1 MDSPGI
7 TDNQVT
13 AKAGKKEWLGLAVLT
28 LPTLLVSMDMTVM
41 YLVVPAVSE
50 SLRPG
55 SAELLWITDIYG
67 FLEAGLLIT
76 MGTVGDRIGRRRL
89 LFIGGTAFALAS
101 LLTAYS
107 ATVGM
112 LIAARA
118 LLGMAGASLL
128 PSTLSLIRNLFYD
141 HKQRTQAL
149 GIFTTTFSAGIMI
162 GPLIGGVLV
171 NHFGWGSVF
180 LIAVPVMG
188 LFLLLA
194 PFLLPEF
201 KDPVAGRFDI
211 LSAAL
216 SIIAV
221 LSGIYG
227 IKQLA
232 EQGVHSL
239 SFLFILAGIITAIL
253 FYQRQ
258 KKITDPLIDLR
269 LFRDKAFT
277 TTLLC
282 MFIALFC
289 WAGLFLFISQELQ
302 LIIGLDAFH
311 AGLWSIFGAAGS
323 VISCSL
329 VPLLVGYIHRIYLL
343 ITGLLIMATG
353 MLIMSA
359 MASQSFTLTLLITSL
374 VLLSSGCGIAVTLGH
389 DIVMSRA
396 NPQQAGAAAS
406 LTETCTTF
414 GGALGIAL
422 LGSIGTAIY
431 RAGVGN
437 ALSGDMPPS
446 IIESAQTTLGG
457 ALVTAEKLPLPLQTQ
472 IVNSAHTAFGH
483 SFNAVAGI
491 SALLMIGM
499 AIIVFVRMK
508 RPGE

>member
-1 MDSPGI
+1 MESVSIIEEQPI
-7 TDNQVT
+7 
-13 AKAGKKEWLGLAVLT
+13 AKAGKREWLGLAVLA

-41 YLVVPAVSE
+41 YLVVPAISE

-89 LFIGGTAFALAS
+89 LFIGGTTFALAS
-101 LLTAYS
+101 VLTAYS
-107 ATVGM
+107 DTVEM
-112 LIAARA
+112 LITARA

-128 PSTLSLIRNLFYD
+128 PSTLSLIRNLFHD
-141 HKQRTQAL
+141 RKQRTMAL

-188 LFLLLA
+188 LFLLFA
-194 PFLLPEF
+194 PVLLPEF
-201 KDPVAGRFDI
+201 RDPVAGRFDI
-211 LSAAL
+211 FSAAL
-216 SIIAV
+216 SIVAV

-227 IKQLA
+227 IKRLA
-232 EQGVHSL
+232 EKGADSL
-239 SFLFILAGIITAIL
+239 AILFIIAGAITGIL

-258 KKITDPLIDLR
+258 KKIRDPLIDLR
-269 LFRDKAFT
+269 LFRDAAFT
-277 TTLLC
+277 TTLLS
-282 MFIALFC
+282 MFIALFA

-302 LIIGLDAFH
+302 LVMGLDAFH
-311 AGLWSIFGAAGS
+311 AGLWSIFGAVGS
-323 VISCSL
+323 IISCSL
-329 VPLLVGYIHRIYLL
+329 VPLLVGYIIHRIYLL

-353 MLIMSA
+353 MLIMYT
-359 MASQSFTLTLLITSL
+359 ASQGFTLPLLITSI

-396 NPQQAGAAAS
+396 TPQQAGAAAS

-431 RAGVGN
+431 RERTEDT
-437 ALSGDMPPS
+437 LSGDLSAS

-457 ALVTAEKLPLPLQTQ
+457 ALMIAEKLPAPLKSQL
-472 IVNSAHTAFGH
+472 IHSAHTAFGY
-483 SFNAVAGI
+483 SFSTVAGI
-491 SALLMIGM
+491 SVLLMISM
-499 AIIVFVRMK
+499 AIIVLLRMRK
-508 RPGE
+508 SGV

>member
-1 MDSPGI
+1 VGSTRTVDGGI
-7 TDNQVT
+7 IV
-13 AKAGKKEWLGLAVLT
+13 KAGKREWLGLAVLT

-41 YLVVPAVSE
+41 YLVIPAVSE
-50 SLRPG
+50 SLQPG

-89 LFIGGTAFALAS
+89 LFIGGTAFAMAS
-101 LLTAYS
+101 VLTAFS
-107 ATVGM
+107 NTVGM

-118 LLGMAGASLL
+118 VLGMAGASLL
-128 PSTLSLIRNLFYD
+128 PSTLSLIRNLFHD
-141 HKQRTQAL
+141 RKQRTRAL

-162 GPLIGGVLV
+162 GPLIGGILV

-180 LIAVPVMG
+180 LIAVPIMG
-188 LFLLLA
+188 LFLLMA

-211 LSAAL
+211 FSAAL

-227 IKQLA
+227 IKRVA
-232 EQGVHSL
+232 EDGADSL
-239 SFLFILAGIITAIL
+239 SILSILAGVITAIL

-258 KKITDPLIDLR
+258 KKIRHPLIDLN
-269 LFRDKAFT
+269 LFHDKAFT
-277 TTLLC
+277 TTLIC
-282 MFIALFC
+282 MFVALFT

-329 VPLLVGYIHRIYLL
+329 VPLLAGRIHRIYLL
-343 ITGLLIMATG
+343 ATGFLIMASG
-353 MLIMSA
+353 MLIMCIA
-359 MASQSFTLTLLITSL
+359 AQSFTLPSLIVSL

-422 LGSIGTAIY
+422 LGSVATAIY
-431 RAGVGN
+431 RERIEE
-437 ALSGDMPPS
+437 ALSGQFS
-446 IIESAQTTLGG
+446 SSTIELAQTTLGG
-457 ALVTAEKLPLPLQTQ
+457 ALGTAETLSTQLQNQ
-472 IVNSAHTAFGH
+472 LIHSAHTAFGY
-483 SFNAVAGI
+483 SFSTVAGI
-491 SALLMIGM
+491 SALLMITM
-499 AIIVFVRMK
+499 ATIVLLRMK
-508 RPGE
+508 KSSV

>member
-1 MDSPGI
+1 MESASVLEE
-7 TDNQVT
+7 QVI
-13 AKAGKKEWLGLAVLT
+13 AKAGKREWLGLAVLT

-41 YLVVPAVSE
+41 YLVVPAISE

-101 LLTAYS
+101 VLAAYS
-107 ATVGM
+107 NTVGM

-128 PSTLSLIRNLFYD
+128 PSTLSLIRNLFHD
-141 HKQRTQAL
+141 RKQRTLAL

-171 NHFGWGSVF
+171 NQFGWGSVF

-194 PFLLPEF
+194 PVLLPEF
-201 KDPVAGRFDI
+201 RDPVAGRFDI
-211 LSAAL
+211 FSAIL
-216 SIIAV
+216 SIVAV

-227 IKQLA
+227 IKRLA
-232 EQGVHSL
+232 ENGADSL
-239 SFLFILAGIITAIL
+239 SILFILAGVITGIL

-258 KKITDPLIDLR
+258 KKIRDPLIDLR
-269 LFRDKAFT
+269 LFRDTAFT
-277 TTLLC
+277 TTLLS
-282 MFIALFC
+282 MLIALFS

-302 LIIGLDAFH
+302 LVMGFDAFH
-311 AGLWSIFGAAGS
+311 AGLWSVFGAAGS
-323 VISCSL
+323 IISCIL
-329 VPLLVGYIHRIYLL
+329 VPILVAYIHRIYLL
-343 ITGLLIMATG
+343 VTGLLIMAIG
-353 MLIMSA
+353 MLIMYT
-359 MASQSFTLTLLITSL
+359 ASQGFTLPLLITSI
-374 VLLSSGCGIAVTLGH
+374 VLLSSGCGIVVTLGH

-396 NPQQAGAAAS
+396 KPQQAGAAAS
-406 LTETCTTF
+406 ITETCTTF

-422 LGSIGTAIY
+422 LGSIATAIY
-431 RAGVGN
+431 RGRMGDTLTGD
-437 ALSGDMPPS
+437 LSPS
-446 IIESAQTTLGG
+446 IIESAQSTLGG
-457 ALVTAEKLPLPLQTQ
+457 AMAIAEKLPAPLQSKL
-472 IVNSAHTAFGH
+472 IHSAHTAFAH
-483 SFNAVAGI
+483 SFSVVAGI

-499 AIIVFVRMK
+499 AIIVLLRMK
-508 RPGE
+508 KSGV

>member
-1 MDSPGI
+1 MESISIIEEQPI
-7 TDNQVT
+7 
-13 AKAGKKEWLGLAVLT
+13 AKAGKTEWLGLAVLA

-41 YLVVPAVSE
+41 YLVVPAISE

-89 LFIGGTAFALAS
+89 LFIGGTIFALAS
-101 LLTAYS
+101 VLTAYS
-107 ATVGM
+107 DTVGM

-128 PSTLSLIRNLFYD
+128 PSTLSLIRNLFHD
-141 HKQRTQAL
+141 RKQRTMAL
-149 GIFTTTFSAGIMI
+149 GIFTTTFSAGIMM

-180 LIAVPVMG
+180 LIAVPIMG
-188 LFLLLA
+188 LFLLFA
-194 PFLLPEF
+194 PVLLPEF
-201 KDPVAGRFDI
+201 RDPVADRFDI
-211 LSAAL
+211 FSAAL

-227 IKQLA
+227 IKRLA
-232 EQGVHSL
+232 EDGADSL
-239 SFLFILAGIITAIL
+239 SVLFILAGIITGIL

-258 KKITDPLIDLR
+258 KKIRDPLIDLR
-269 LFRDKAFT
+269 LFRDAAFT
-277 TTLLC
+277 TTLLS
-282 MFIALFC
+282 MFIALFA

-302 LIIGLDAFH
+302 LVMGLGAFH
-311 AGLWSIFGAAGS
+311 AGLWSVFGAVGS
-323 VISCSL
+323 IISCSL

-353 MLIMSA
+353 MLIMYT
-359 MASQSFTLTLLITSL
+359 ASQGFTLPLLITSI
-374 VLLSSGCGIAVTLGH
+374 VLLSSGCGIVVTLGH

-396 NPQQAGAAAS
+396 TPQQAGAAAS

-431 RAGVGN
+431 RERTGD
-437 ALSGDMPPS
+437 ALSGELPAS

-457 ALVTAEKLPLPLQTQ
+457 ALVVAEKLPAPSKNQL
-472 IVNSAHTAFGH
+472 IHSAHTAFGD
-483 SFNAVAGI
+483 SFSTVAGI
-491 SALLMIGM
+491 SASLMISM
-499 AIIVFVRMK
+499 AIIVLFRMRK
-508 RPGE
+508 SGV

>member
-1 MDSPGI
+1 MDPASVI
-7 TDNQVT
+7 KEQ
-13 AKAGKKEWLGLAVLT
+13 AIIKAGKREWLGLAVLA

-41 YLVVPAVSE
+41 YLVVPAISE

-76 MGTVGDRIGRRRL
+76 MGTAGDRIGRRRL

-101 LLTAYS
+101 VLTAYS
-107 ATVGM
+107 TTVAM
-112 LIAARA
+112 LIVARA
-118 LLGMAGASLL
+118 VLGMAGASLL
-128 PSTLSLIRNLFYD
+128 PSTLSLIRNLFHD

-216 SIIAV
+216 SIVAV

-227 IKQLA
+227 IKRLA
-232 EQGVHSL
+232 EHGIDSL
-239 SFLFILAGIITAIL
+239 SFLFIPAGIITAIL

-258 KKITDPLIDLR
+258 KKISDPLIDLR
-269 LFRDKAFT
+269 LLHDKAFT

-302 LIIGLDAFH
+302 LVIGLDAFH

-329 VPLLVGYIHRIYLL
+329 VPLLTGHIHRIYLL
-343 ITGLLIMATG
+343 VAGLLIMAMG
-353 MLIMSA
+353 MLIMYA
-359 MASQSFTLTLLITSL
+359 MASQSFRLPLLITSL

-389 DIVMSRA
+389 DIVMGRA
-396 NPQQAGAAAS
+396 NPRQAGSAAS

-431 RAGVGN
+431 RGRIGN
-437 ALSGDMPPS
+437 ALSGDLSSS

-457 ALVTAEKLPLPLQTQ
+457 ALVTAEKLSSPIQTQ
-472 IVNSAHTAFGH
+472 LVNSAHSAFGH
-483 SFNAVAGI
+483 SFSTVAGI
-491 SALLMIGM
+491 SALLTIGM
-499 AIIVFVRMK
+499 AVIVLFRMK
-508 RPGE
+508 KSGV

>member
-1 MDSPGI
+1 MDSGSIIEEGVP
-7 TDNQVT
+7 V
-13 AKAGKKEWLGLAVLT
+13 KAGRKEWLGLAVLT

-41 YLVVPAVSE
+41 YLVIPAVSE

-101 LLTAYS
+101 VLTAYS
-107 ATVGM
+107 NTVGM

-128 PSTLSLIRNLFYD
+128 PSTLSLIRNLFHD
-141 HKQRTQAL
+141 RKQRTQAL

-180 LIAVPVMG
+180 LIAVPIMG

-211 LSAAL
+211 FSAVL
-216 SIIAV
+216 SIASV

-227 IKQLA
+227 IKRLA
-232 EQGVHSL
+232 ENGTDGL
-239 SFLFILAGIITAIL
+239 SFLFILGGIITGIL

-258 KKITDPLIDLR
+258 KKIKDPLIDLN

-282 MFIALFC
+282 MFVALFT

-323 VISCSL
+323 VISCSV
-329 VPLLVGYIHRIYLL
+329 VPLLVTRIHRIYLL
-343 ITGLLIMATG
+343 ATGLLIMAAG
-353 MLIMSA
+353 MLIMYI
-359 MASQSFTLTLLITSL
+359 ASQSFTLPLLIVSL

-431 RAGVGN
+431 RESIED
-437 ALSGDMPPS
+437 ALLGHLPS
-446 IIESAQTTLGG
+446 SLIESAQTTLGG
-457 ALVTAEKLPLPLQTQ
+457 ALITAESLSTPLQNQ
-472 IVNSAHTAFGH
+472 LIHSAHTAFGH
-483 SFNAVAGI
+483 SFSTAAGI
-491 SALLMIGM
+491 SALLIVGI
-499 AIIVFVRMK
+499 AVIILIRMK
-508 RPGE
+508 KSEV